1 MELWTLIITLISSVN
16 LAYTIKQTM
25 KNNKVIF
32 DGFDCCVP
40 KKLLSFLAKDWC
52 CPAKAIAKHALGE
65 RNVAKTVTILQN
77 KDFQIVSGVRCNK
90 EITRF
95 LVYCSSY
102 SHMKLMRLPKILQ
115 PEVMSTEEFTHVRT
129 CRAYIYKGQTIKI
142 ELNEIVQIPMI
153 LHGSV
158 TMDELIYF
166 VKELSL

>member
-1 MELWTLIITLISSVN
+1 MSVN

-65 RNVAKTVTILQN
+65 RNIEKTVTILQN
-77 KDFQIVSGVRCNK
+77 IDFQIVSDVRCNK

-95 LVYCSSY
+95 LVYCGSY
-102 SHMKLMRLPKILQ
+102 SHMKLMRLPK
-115 PEVMSTEEFTHVRT
+115 
-129 CRAYIYKGQTIKI
+129 
-142 ELNEIVQIPMI
+142 I